1 MTLCCAN
8 VNWAIGDVTYGQ
20 WSDLDRLLVQL
31 WESHPIRSMAVVFTK
46 RVGESKK
53 MRDRVGRL
61 LPEITKKGEIDNV
74 ES

>member
-8 VNWAIGDVTYGQ
+8 VNLAIGDVIYGQ

-31 WESHPIRSMAVVFTK
+31 WESHPIRPVAVVFTK
-46 RVGESKK
+46 WVGELKK
-53 MRDRVGRL
+53 MRDWIGRL
-61 LPEITKKGEIDNV
+61 LPEITKRGVIDIV

>member
-8 VNWAIGDVTYGQ
+8 VNLAIGDVTYGQ

-31 WESHPIRSMAVVFTK
+31 WESHPIRPVAVVFTK
-46 RVGESKK
+46 WVGELKK
-53 MRDRVGRL
+53 MRDWIGRL
-61 LPEITKKGEIDNV
+61 LPEITKRGVIDIV